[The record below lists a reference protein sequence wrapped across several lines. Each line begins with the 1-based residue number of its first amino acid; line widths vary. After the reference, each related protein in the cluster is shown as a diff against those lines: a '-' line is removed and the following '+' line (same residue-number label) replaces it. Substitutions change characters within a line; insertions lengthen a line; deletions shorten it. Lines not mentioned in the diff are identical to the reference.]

1 MFNVMPLGRTEN
13 VNEEIKVSSGFRTMS
28 GFFFPFGVENDDDFD
43 TTIVWGIT
51 LINWDFLFNFSFPYL
66 ESPFLLTH
74 AILQTTEVIALQL
87 ACFVVLMQN
96 LMRCDTLPSLSRR
109 VNASDEN
116 KPFKNLEIRHCK
128 FWSFPATFCYKTE
141 PAIFLVS
148 GAWETCSWRQQRL
161 PHKAKIWLDE

>member
-1 MFNVMPLGRTEN
+1 MDSELCLVFFSLLVL
-13 VNEEIKVSSGFRTMS
+13 KTM
-28 GFFFPFGVENDDDFD
+28 
-43 TTIVWGIT
+43 TT
-51 LINWDFLFNFSFPYL
+51 LIQPLFEESLLSTGIFSLIFRSL
-66 ESPFLLTH
+66 ISSSPFLLTH

-109 VNASDEN
+109 VNASHEN

-128 FWSFPATFCYKTE
+128 YWSFPATFCYKTE
-141 PAIFLVS
+141 PAVFLVS